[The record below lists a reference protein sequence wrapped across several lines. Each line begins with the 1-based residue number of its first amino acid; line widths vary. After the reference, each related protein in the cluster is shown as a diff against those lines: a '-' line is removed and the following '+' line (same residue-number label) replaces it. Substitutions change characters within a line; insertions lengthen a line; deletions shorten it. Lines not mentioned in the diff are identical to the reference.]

1 LAVLFSVGLACQ
13 SAPCT
18 AAAASGE
25 YAPAGVLAA
34 GCAIDGGGATEGGG
48 MFGMYEVSKVEGAL
62 VLAADAEFEVAAE
75 IEVLDLISFASSSA
89 LLTSRS
95 SCSLN

>member
-1 LAVLFSVGLACQ
+1 
-13 SAPCT
+13 
-18 AAAASGE
+18 
-25 YAPAGVLAA
+25 VLAA

-48 MFGMYEVSKVEGAL
+48 MFGMFGVYEVSKVEGAL